1 MTHNPIDSPAADIS
15 QPSRLSNGQIL
26 LEGARKAVTSAW
38 WVFKILIPIS
48 FLTMLLQFS
57 RLLDHLD
64 SVLGPLMGV
73 LHLPAKAVMPLIAG
87 VLTGIYGSVA
97 AMAVLDLSHREAALI
112 AIFLLISHNIIQE
125 SAVQGLAGMHPLK
138 AAGLRL
144 TTSVVV
150 VWTLG
155 LFWPAEPIVATSMQA
170 VTVEQSPFLVQLKSW
185 GWETLVLCLKVM
197 AILVCIMTAVTW
209 MKARN
214 IIQRLVRILT
224 PVLKT
229 MGLGTNE
236 GILWLTAVLFGITY
250 GSAVI
255 IEEVRQGNLTYQE
268 LERLHLS
275 IGINHAM
282 IEDPAMFLSLGV
294 HPFWLW
300 VPRLVAAL
308 ISVHLLRLLRFVRRK
323 RSVGATN
330 EN

>member
-1 MTHNPIDSPAADIS
+1 M
-15 QPSRLSNGQIL
+15 
-26 LEGARKAVTSAW
+26 
-38 WVFKILIPIS
+38 
-48 FLTMLLQFS
+48 
-57 RLLDHLD
+57 
-64 SVLGPLMGV
+64 
-73 LHLPAKAVMPLIAG
+73 
-87 VLTGIYGSVA
+87 
-97 AMAVLDLSHREAALI
+97 
-112 AIFLLISHNIIQE
+112 
-125 SAVQGLAGMHPLK
+125 
-138 AAGLRL
+138 
-144 TTSVVV
+144 
-150 VWTLG
+150 
-155 LFWPAEPIVATSMQA
+155 
-170 VTVEQSPFLVQLKSW
+170 
-185 GWETLVLCLKVM
+185 LCLKVM
-197 AILVCIMTAVTW
+197 VILVCIMTAVTW

-308 ISVHLLRLLRFVRRK
+308 VAVHLLRLLRFVRRK
-323 RSVGATN
+323 RSVGVTN